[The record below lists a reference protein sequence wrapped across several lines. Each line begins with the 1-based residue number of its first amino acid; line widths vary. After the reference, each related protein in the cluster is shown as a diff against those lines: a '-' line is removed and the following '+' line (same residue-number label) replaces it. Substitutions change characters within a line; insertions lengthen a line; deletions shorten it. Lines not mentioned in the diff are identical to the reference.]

1 MTNEPTPLHLFG
13 PGMPPPAPDE
23 VTAPFW
29 QACRERRLVVQR
41 CTDCETHRAPPS
53 AVCADCGS
61 FGFTFDES
69 AGRGRVFTYTVVYHA
84 GHPAVMDAVPYA
96 VAVVRLDDCGGVK
109 LISNVVGCSY
119 DEVRVDM
126 PVEVVWDEV
135 SADLTVPRFRP
146 AAAR

>member
-1 MTNEPTPLHLFG
+1 VTNDSTLLNPFG

-29 QACRERRLVVQR
+29 AACRERRLVVQR
-41 CTDCETHRAPPS
+41 CTDCGNYRAPPS
-53 AVCADCGS
+53 AVCSYCGS
-61 FGFTFDES
+61 FDFTFEES

-84 GHPAVMDAVPYA
+84 GHPAVMDAVPYT

-109 LISNVVGCSY
+109 LVTNVVGCSY

-146 AAAR
+146 AGPR

>member
-13 PGMPPPAPDE
+13 SGMPPPAPDE

-61 FGFTFDES
+61 FDFTFDES

-84 GHPAVMDAVPYA
+84 GHPAVMDAVPYP

-109 LISNVVGCSY
+109 LTSNIVGCHY

-135 SADLTVPRFRP
+135 SADLIVPRFRP
-146 AAAR
+146 AALG

>member
-1 MTNEPTPLHLFG
+1 MANERTPLHIFG

-29 QACRERRLVVQR
+29 EACRERRLVVQR
-41 CTDCETHRAPPS
+41 CADCGLHRAPPS
-53 AVCADCGS
+53 AVCPKCR
-61 FGFTFDES
+61 GFNFEFDES
-69 AGRGRVFTYTVVYHA
+69 AGRGRVFTYTIVYHGA
-84 GHPAVMDAVPYA
+84 HPAVMDAVPYA

-126 PVEVVWDEV
+126 PVELAWDDV
-135 SADLTVPRFRP
+135 SADLSVPRFRP
-146 AAAR
+146 A